1 MGWTLENVTVEE
13 KAHGTDR
20 FAYFKDKDGKE
31 LRLRF
36 GSLALTPDNKK
47 RPIYEGNDI
56 ANEHVIII

>member
-1 MGWTLENVTVEE
+1 MGWTLENVTVE
-13 KAHGTDR
+13 KKDHGTDR

-47 RPIYEGNDI
+47 RSIYENNDL
-56 ANEHVIII
+56 ANEHVIIM